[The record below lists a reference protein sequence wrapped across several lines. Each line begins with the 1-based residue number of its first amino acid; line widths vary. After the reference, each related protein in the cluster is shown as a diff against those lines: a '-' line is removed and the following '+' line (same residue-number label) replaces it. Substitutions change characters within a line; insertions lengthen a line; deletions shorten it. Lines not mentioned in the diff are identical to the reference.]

1 MSDASHPLGFLR
13 ELSWGHIL
21 VIAAV
26 LLFCRL
32 LVLAVRRVVR
42 HIAESAPSHRRL
54 LILRVAPVARLLI
67 WIAGIVI
74 IVPILV
80 EPSFEDIVALLATVG
95 LALAFA
101 LKDYVSC
108 LIAGIVTIVENT
120 YQPGDWIEIDGAYGE
135 VTVVGTR
142 AVHLVTADDTEVII
156 PHSRLWSKSVYNA
169 SSGKRS
175 LLCVTNFYLR
185 ADHDGASVRL
195 ALAEIGETSS
205 YRKPDSPV
213 KIVVAELPWGT
224 RYKLKAYVN
233 DSREQFTM
241 ITDLT
246 IRGKERL
253 RAMDIMFA
261 QAPYA
266 EVAGK

>member
-1 MSDASHPLGFLR
+1 MSDANHPLGLLR

-21 VIAAV
+21 VIVAI

-32 LVLAVRRVVR
+32 LVLAVRRAVR
-42 HIAESAPSHRRL
+42 HVAERAPSHRRL
-54 LILRVAPVARLLI
+54 LILRIAPLARLLI
-67 WIAGIVI
+67 WVVGIVI

-175 LLCVTNFYLR
+175 LLCVTSFYLR
-185 ADHDGASVRL
+185 ADHDGAAVHL
-195 ALAEIGETSS
+195 TLVEIGETSR

-213 KIVVAELPWGT
+213 KVAASELPWGT
-224 RYKLKAYVN
+224 RYKLKAYVD
-233 DSREQFTM
+233 DSREQFAM

-253 RAMDIMFA
+253 RAMDIVFA

>member
-1 MSDASHPLGFLR
+1 MSETSHPLGFLR
-13 ELSWGHIL
+13 ELTWSHIL

-26 LLFCRL
+26 LVLCRL
-32 LVLAVRRVVR
+32 LVLAVRWIVR
-42 HIAESAPSHRRL
+42 SVAETAPPHRRL
-54 LILRVAPVARLLI
+54 LILRIAPLARLLI

-135 VTVVGTR
+135 VTIVGTR

-156 PHSRLWSKSVYNA
+156 PHSRLWSKNVYNA

-175 LLCVTNFYLR
+175 LLCVTNFYLQ
-185 ADHDGASVRL
+185 ADHDGASVRQV
-195 ALAEIGETSS
+195 LAEIGETST

-213 KIVVAELPWGT
+213 KVVASELPWGT
-224 RYKLKAYVN
+224 RYKIKTYVN
-233 DSREQFTM
+233 DSREQFAM
-241 ITDLT
+241 ISDLT

-253 RAMDIMFA
+253 RGMDVVFA

-266 EVAGK
+266 EASGK